1 MHNYI
6 ILMYVCISPQCVQ
19 YYQHVEKGVLTY
31 ASRVNNTFLY
41 KFQCSLKGQ
50 STEIFDP

>member
-1 MHNYI
+1 
-6 ILMYVCISPQCVQ
+6 MYVLAPSV